1 MFSWRQVDFVQIQ
14 NKLSLIIKY
23 LIFVLIRLI
32 LNVLYFKNIDGSNG
46 DLLIGDWQATKS
58 GIFITCVKNQNQDNT
73 YLCSWGDNSA
83 NVEWNS
89 GKYVWNEGTIT
100 GTIGSDGSIQAI
112 LTWSTG
118 SKWKKVDIG
127 RFRMLDL

>member
-1 MFSWRQVDFVQIQ
+1 MFSGRYVDFIYNQ
-14 NKLSLIIKY
+14 NKLSLIFT
-23 LIFVLIRLI
+23 IFVPILII
-32 LNVLYFKNIDGSNG
+32 LNVLPLKKIDGSNG

-73 YLCSWGDNSA
+73 YVCSWGDNSA
-83 NVEWNS
+83 NVEWKN
-89 GKYVWNEGTIT
+89 GKYVWNKGTIT
-100 GTIGSDGSIQAI
+100 GTISSDGSTQAT

-127 RFRMLDL
+127 TFRMLDL

>member
-1 MFSWRQVDFVQIQ
+1 MCS
-14 NKLSLIIKY
+14 
-23 LIFVLIRLI
+23 IF
-32 LNVLYFKNIDGSNG
+32 KKIDGSNG

-73 YLCSWGDNSA
+73 YVCSWGDNSA
-83 NVEWNS
+83 NVVWKTD
-89 GKYVWNEGTIT
+89 KYVWNDATIT
-100 GTIGSDGSIQAI
+100 GTITSDGSTQAI

-127 RFRMLDL
+127 TFGMLDL

>member
-14 NKLSLIIKY
+14 NKLSLI
-23 LIFVLIRLI
+23 LCVLIRLI

-58 GIFITCVKNQNQDNT
+58 GIFITCVKKQNQDNT
-73 YLCSWGDNSA
+73 YVCSWGDNSA
-83 NVEWNS
+83 NVEWKN
-89 GKYVWNEGTIT
+89 GKYVWNKGTIT
-100 GTIGSDGSIQAI
+100 GTISSDGSTQAI

-127 RFRMLDL
+127 TFRMLDL